1 MKVILKVSGLKN
13 REDADKA
20 RTSVKRT
27 TYSKIVKV
35 SLLKKEIT
43 FYPIFNTYD
52 IQAIRFVLQK
62 DGFAVEDVD
71 ER

>member
-13 REDADKA
+13 KEDANNA
-20 RTSVKRT
+20 RILVKRT
-27 TYSKIVKV
+27 AYSKIVRV

-62 DGFAVEDVD
+62 DGFTVEDVD